1 MKLIKSIALDK
12 INVKSSGDIVNY
24 IISGDKDA
32 VFSLQIRDTS
42 SPTKF
47 YNFETNVFETGITSE
62 HTLTNVSI
70 PINSYQRSV
79 NIPAA
84 SAGNEYRFLVFAQPH
99 FETKTSSSSNEVL
112 LTKDL
117 TQSSDV
123 TVRFSSKSDQLAA
136 RFEGQGLFG
145 STTST
150 GVASG
155 SSEESTNTVVNTG
168 SYTVSDAGGSTFL
181 GYKATFNT
189 ATQLHTIADSKQPA
203 ESDFFASITK
213 TLSSDAESSTSIVL
227 NNVDNLIVGLHVA
240 EITPQTDVG
249 NLNSF
254 GITTTGSLGILTF
267 PTITA
272 IDTQTNTV
280 TLSAAISAATGKSVT
295 FRAYGFDQINEFCGL
310 LFSFDISVITVNDA
324 GEPGKVRAQNR
335 LSAATSNSKILTF
348 SAIEG
353 MTVGAK
359 LTGAGLVQTQT
370 SGVDGGVITNINT
383 SNGQVTVTTNQ
394 TLADKTK
401 IFVQGATMRVSVIG
415 SYTITRFP
423 KFSTDVFFDLDRACV
438 LSTTS

>member
-12 INVKSSGDIVNY
+12 VNVKSSGDIVNY

-32 VFSLQIRDTS
+32 VFSLQIRDSS

-62 HTLTNVSI
+62 HTLSNVSI

-79 NIPAA
+79 NIPAS

-99 FETKTSSSSNEVL
+99 FDTKTSSSSNEIL

-117 TQSSDV
+117 TQGSDV
-123 TVRFSSKSDQLAA
+123 TVRFSTKSDQAA
-136 RFEGQGLFG
+136 ERFEGQGLF
-145 STTST
+145 TNTALTAAST
-150 GVASG
+150 GLGNPTATG
-155 SSEESTNTVVNTG
+155 SSEASSSAVVNFG
-168 SYTVSDAGGSTFL
+168 QNLSDAGGTTFL
-181 GYKATFNT
+181 GYKATFNQ
-189 ATQLHTIADSKQPA
+189 ATQLHVIADSKQPV
-203 ESDFFASITK
+203 ESDFFATITK
-213 TLSSDAESSTSIVL
+213 QLSADAEAVTSIVL
-227 NNVDNLIVGLHVA
+227 DDVDNLIVGLHVG
-240 EITPQTDVG
+240 EITNGSV
-249 NLNSF
+249 
-254 GITTTGSLGILTF
+254 TTTGSLGIFTF

-272 IDTQTNTV
+272 IDTATNTV
-280 TLSAAISAATGKSVT
+280 TLSAAVTGQTSRQVT
-295 FRAYGFDQINEFCGL
+295 FRAYGFDQINEFCDL
-310 LFSFDISVITVNDA
+310 LFSFDISVVTVNDA
-324 GEPGKVRAQNR
+324 GEPGKVRAENR

-348 SAIEG
+348 NPIEG

-370 SGVDGGVITNINT
+370 SSVDGGVITAINT

-401 IFVQGATMRVSVIG
+401 IFVQGATMRVDVVG
-415 SYTITRFP
+415 SFTITRFP

>member
-47 YNFETNVFETGITSE
+47 YNFETNVFQTGITSE
-62 HTLTNVSI
+62 HTLSNVSI

-79 NIPAA
+79 NIPAN
-84 SAGNEYRFLVFAQPH
+84 SNGNEYRFLVFAQPH
-99 FETKTSSSSNEVL
+99 FDTKTSSNSNEIL

-117 TQSSDV
+117 TQRSDV
-123 TVRFSSKSDQLAA
+123 TVRFSTKSDQAA
-136 RFEGQGLFG
+136 ERFEGQGLF
-145 STTST
+145 TNTALNAANT
-150 GVASG
+150 GLGNPTATG
-155 SSEESTNTVVNTG
+155 SSEASASTVVNFG
-168 SYTVSDAGGSTFL
+168 QNLSDAGGTTFL
-181 GYKATFNT
+181 GYKATFNQ
-189 ATQLHTIADSKQPA
+189 ATQLHVIADSKQPV
-203 ESDFFASITK
+203 ESDFFATITK
-213 TLSSDAESSTSIVL
+213 QLSADAEAVTSIVL
-227 NNVDNLIVGLHVA
+227 DDVDDLIVGLHVG
-240 EITPQTDVG
+240 EITNGSV
-249 NLNSF
+249 
-254 GITTTGSLGILTF
+254 TTTGSLGIFTF

-272 IDTQTNTV
+272 IDTATNTV
-280 TLSAAISAATGKSVT
+280 TLSAAVTGQTARQVT
-295 FRAYGFDQINEFCGL
+295 FRAYGFDQINDFCGL
-310 LFSFDISVITVNDA
+310 LFSFDISVITTNDT
-324 GEPGKVRAQNR
+324 GEPGKVRAENR

-348 SAIEG
+348 NPIEG

-370 SGVDGGVITNINT
+370 SNVDGGVITAINT

-401 IFVQGATMRVSVIG
+401 IFVQGATMRVDVVG
-415 SYTITRFP
+415 SFTITRFP

>member
-62 HTLTNVSI
+62 HTLSNVSI

-117 TQSSDV
+117 TQGSDV
-123 TVRFSSKSDQLAA
+123 TVRFSTKSDQAA
-136 RFEGQGLFG
+136 ERFEGQGLF
-145 STTST
+145 TNTAFNAANT
-150 GVASG
+150 GLGDPKATG
-155 SSEESTNTVVNTG
+155 SSEASASAVVNFG
-168 SYTVSDAGGSTFL
+168 QNLSDAGGTTFL
-181 GYKATFNT
+181 GYKATFNQ
-189 ATQLHTIADSKQPA
+189 ATQLHVIEDSKQPV
-203 ESDFFASITK
+203 ESDFFATITK
-213 TLSSDAESSTSIVL
+213 QLSADAEAVTSIVL
-227 NNVDNLIVGLHVA
+227 DDVDNLIVGLHVG
-240 EITPQTDVG
+240 EITNGSV
-249 NLNSF
+249 
-254 GITTTGSLGILTF
+254 TTTGSLGIFTF

-272 IDTQTNTV
+272 IDTATNTV
-280 TLSAAISAATGKSVT
+280 TLSAAVTGQAARQVT
-295 FRAYGFDQINEFCGL
+295 FRAYGFDQINDFCGL
-310 LFSFDISVITVNDA
+310 LFSFDISVVTVNDA
-324 GEPGKVRAQNR
+324 GEPGKVRALNQ

-348 SAIEG
+348 NPIEG

-370 SGVDGGVITNINT
+370 SNVDGGVITNINT

-394 TLADKTK
+394 TLADNTK
-401 IFVQGATMRVSVIG
+401 IFVQGATMRVDVIG
-415 SYTITRFP
+415 SFTITRFP

>member
-12 INVKSSGDIVNY
+12 VNVKSSGDIVNY

-32 VFSLQIRDTS
+32 VFSLQIRDAS

-62 HTLTNVSI
+62 HTLSNVSI

-99 FETKTSSSSNEVL
+99 FDTKTSSSSNEIL
-112 LTKDL
+112 LTSDL
-117 TQSSDV
+117 TQGSDV
-123 TVRFSSKSDQLAA
+123 TVRFSTKSDQAA
-136 RFEGQGLFG
+136 ERFEGQGLF
-145 STTST
+145 TNTALNAANT
-150 GVASG
+150 GLGNPTATG
-155 SSEESTNTVVNTG
+155 SSEASANAVVNFG
-168 SYTVSDAGGSTFL
+168 QNLSDAGGTTFL
-181 GYKATFNT
+181 GYKATFNQ
-189 ATQLHTIADSKQPA
+189 ATQLHVIADSKQPV
-203 ESDFFASITK
+203 ESDFFATITK
-213 TLSSDAESSTSIVL
+213 TLNADAEAVTDIVL
-227 NNVDNLIVGLHVA
+227 DNVDNLIVGLHVG
-240 EITPQTDVG
+240 EITNGAV
-249 NLNSF
+249 
-254 GITTTGSLGILTF
+254 TTTGSLGIFTF

-272 IDTQTNTV
+272 IDTTTNTV
-280 TLSAAISAATGKSVT
+280 TLSAAVTGQITRQIT
-295 FRAYGFDQINEFCGL
+295 FRAYGFDQINDLCGL

-324 GEPGKVRAQNR
+324 GEPGKVRALNQ

-348 SAIEG
+348 NPIEG

-370 SGVDGGVITNINT
+370 SNVDGGVITGIDT

-401 IFVQGATMRVSVIG
+401 IFVQGATMRVDVVG
-415 SYTITRFP
+415 SFTITRFP

>member
-62 HTLTNVSI
+62 HTLSNVSI

-99 FETKTSSSSNEVL
+99 FETKTSSGSNEVL

-123 TVRFSSKSDQLAA
+123 TVRFSSKSDQAA
-136 RFEGQGLFG
+136 ERFEGQGLFG
-145 STTST
+145 TTTST
-150 GVASG
+150 GTASG
-155 SSEESTNTVVNTG
+155 SSEESTNTVVDTG

-213 TLSSDAESSTSIVL
+213 QLSADAEAVTSIVL
-227 NNVDNLIVGLHVA
+227 DDVDNLIVGLHVG
-240 EITPQTDVG
+240 EITNGSV
-249 NLNSF
+249 
-254 GITTTGSLGILTF
+254 TTTGSLGIFTF

-272 IDTQTNTV
+272 IDTATNTV
-280 TLSAAISAATGKSVT
+280 TLSAAVTGQTARQVT
-295 FRAYGFDQINEFCGL
+295 FRAYGFDQINDFCGL
-310 LFSFDISVITVNDA
+310 LFSFDISVVTVNDA

-370 SGVDGGVITNINT
+370 SSVDGGVITAINT

>member
-12 INVKSSGDIVNY
+12 VNVKSSGDIVNY

-32 VFSLQIRDTS
+32 VFSLQIRDAS

-62 HTLTNVSI
+62 HTLSNVSI

-99 FETKTSSSSNEVL
+99 FDTKTSSSSNEIL
-112 LTKDL
+112 LTSDL
-117 TQSSDV
+117 TQGSDV
-123 TVRFSSKSDQLAA
+123 TVRFSTKSDQAA
-136 RFEGQGLFG
+136 ERFEGQGLF
-145 STTST
+145 TNTALNAANT
-150 GVASG
+150 GLGNPTATG
-155 SSEESTNTVVNTG
+155 SSEASANAVVNFG
-168 SYTVSDAGGSTFL
+168 QNLSDAGGTTFL
-181 GYKATFNT
+181 GYKATFNQ
-189 ATQLHTIADSKQPA
+189 ATQLHVIADSKQPV
-203 ESDFFASITK
+203 ESDFFATITK
-213 TLSSDAESSTSIVL
+213 TLNADAEAVTDIVL
-227 NNVDNLIVGLHVA
+227 DNVDNLIVGLHVG
-240 EITPQTDVG
+240 EITNGAV
-249 NLNSF
+249 
-254 GITTTGSLGILTF
+254 TTTGSLGIFTF

-272 IDTQTNTV
+272 IDTATNTV
-280 TLSAAISAATGKSVT
+280 TLSAAVTGQITRQIT
-295 FRAYGFDQINEFCGL
+295 FRAYGFDQINDLCGL

-324 GEPGKVRAQNR
+324 GEPGKVRALNQ

-348 SAIEG
+348 NPIEG

-370 SGVDGGVITNINT
+370 SNVDGGVITGIDT

-401 IFVQGATMRVSVIG
+401 IFVQGATMRVDVVG
-415 SYTITRFP
+415 SFTITRFP